1 MHVVVTRSFVGGFS
15 YHTVWDNMCVGE
27 SHNLVDVRRVFLP
40 MLGVGEI
47 VHYNSAIATMHY
59 CL

>member
-1 MHVVVTRSFVGGFS
+1 MLLLHVPSWEAFPTMLCGTTCV
-15 YHTVWDNMCVGE
+15 VGE
-27 SHNLVDVRRVFLP
+27 SHDLVDVRRVFLP